1 MIDHE
6 TQLKLQAYLDG
17 ESTSREA
24 GEIVRLLD
32 SDAEAQALFNE
43 LRGTKSLL
51 SGNEPERKL
60 AEPREFYWSG
70 IRREIERAEKSAD
83 VSLSAAATTTWWLRV
98 FAPASLLA
106 VLGVF
111 VAVSLRSPEN
121 PAPMLAFGEGHE
133 IDTPLEEI
141 SSFTFRSERAG
152 MTVVWVDSHRN

>member
-1 MIDHE
+1 MIDQE

-32 SDAEAQALFNE
+32 SDAEAQVLFNE
-43 LRGTKSLL
+43 LRATKSLL
-51 SGNEPERKL
+51 AGNEPERKL
-60 AEPREFYWSG
+60 AEPREFYWSR
-70 IRREIERAEKSAD
+70 IRREIERAERSAD
-83 VSLSAAATTTWWLRV
+83 LLSAPATTTWWLRV

-121 PAPMLAFGEGHE
+121 SVPMLAFGEGHE